1 LDRQLER
8 DSSVTLDLS
17 SILGVL
23 IIFTHTDGG
32 SKVGMHQ
39 LNQIWRGRERD
50 KTVKLVMVDNK
61 NHVVSPVPQTYN
73 LGIVGTP
80 PIEIVIWG
88 MVYGSITTT
97 CNQPKLFKPCTD
109 RNGKCTIGVTALR

>member
-1 LDRQLER
+1 M
-8 DSSVTLDLS
+8 
-17 SILGVL
+17 L
-23 IIFTHTDGG
+23 ISFTHTDGG

-50 KTVKLVMVDNK
+50 KTVELVMIDSK

-88 MVYGSITTT
+88 MVWFMAVSHDPVINQKYSSLAQTEMGSASW
-97 CNQPKLFKPCTD
+97 
-109 RNGKCTIGVTALR
+109 G